1 MNKKKLNKRA
11 SNRQYIYEEFARY
24 NELMESQ
31 ERQKEIY
38 ENYNYLSP
46 KERANFD
53 AKFTNPKNAGQEK
66 YAKLLNN
73 DSKKIILATGP
84 AGTGKTLFAT
94 EYGIYHFLTGKY
106 EKLIMTR
113 PNTSV
118 DDENFGFLPG
128 SLEDKMNPYI
138 RPIFD
143 ILYRFISPSELQQ
156 LIEDKSIEIAP
167 LAFMRGRTFKNTF
180 IIADEMQN
188 SSPSQMKCL
197 LTRLGENSKVVIT
210 GDLQQSDRGL
220 EMNGLDDFLYR
231 LKDRRSDSISSV
243 EFSTL
248 DIEREEVVR
257 EVLDI
262 YSFDKTPD
270 NYSTKSVSSADST
283 EFIKDGDSSDDSS

>member
-11 SNRQYIYEEFARY
+11 SNRQHINEEFTRY
-24 NELMESQ
+24 NEFMELQ
-31 ERQKEIY
+31 EEKEKQKNIY

-46 KERANFD
+46 KERENVD
-53 AKFTNPKNAGQEK
+53 SKFTIPKNTSQKMYVE
-66 YAKLLNN
+66 LLN
-73 DSKKIILATGP
+73 DDRKKIVLATGP
-84 AGTGKTLFAT
+84 AGTGKTLLST

-118 DDENFGFLPG
+118 DDEEFGFLPG
-128 SLEDKMNPYI
+128 SLEDKMSPFV

-143 ILYRFISPSELQQ
+143 ILHKFISPNELRS
-156 LIEDKSIEIAP
+156 LIDDKHIEIAP

-188 SSPSQMKCL
+188 SSTSQMKCL
-197 LTRLGENSKVVIT
+197 LTRMGENSKVVIT
-210 GDLQQSDRGL
+210 GDLQQSDRAL
-220 EMNGLDDFLYR
+220 ETNGLDDFLNR
-231 LKDRRSDSISSV
+231 WQGRPSDSISSV
-243 EFSTL
+243 EFGMS

-262 YSFDKTPD
+262 YSLEKTPD
-270 NYSTKSVSSADST
+270 NYFIKGNDST
-283 EFIKDGDSSDDSS
+283 DELL